1 MSDIVGLN
9 MSASE
14 NATINIL
21 VPGGH
26 TEAKN
31 GHIVQY
37 KTTAKVAAAREM
49 SIRRGAK
56 AREETQYL
64 IAGGM
69 LMNYP
74 PLTLAV
80 IINCVEC

>member
-31 GHIVQY
+31 GQNGQY
-37 KTTAKVAAAREM
+37 KTTAKVAAVLRSEC
-49 SIRRGAK
+49 
-56 AREETQYL
+56 L
-64 IAGGM
+64 
-69 LMNYP
+69 
-74 PLTLAV
+74 LANFK
-80 IINCVEC
+80 I

>member
-31 GHIVQY
+31 GHIGQY

-49 SIRRGAK
+49 SIRRGAT
-56 AREETQYL
+56 AGEETQCL
-64 IAGGM
+64 IAGGDVNE
-69 LMNYP
+69 LSSLNPSSNY
-74 PLTLAV
+74 
-80 IINCVEC
+80 

>member
-1 MSDIVGLN
+1 MSYIVGLN
-9 MSASE
+9 ISALE
-14 NATINIL
+14 NATRNIL

-31 GHIVQY
+31 GQNGQY
-37 KTTAKVAAAREM
+37 KTTAKVAAACEM

-56 AREETQYL
+56 AREETQCL

>member
-31 GHIVQY
+31 GHIGQY
-37 KTTAKVAAAREM
+37 KTTAKVAVAYEIL
-49 SIRRGAK
+49 IRRGAM
-56 AREETQYL
+56 AR
-64 IAGGM
+64 
-69 LMNYP
+69 
-74 PLTLAV
+74 
-80 IINCVEC
+80 